1 MTGDVKT
8 SAEKRL
14 TIWNLQDDDE
24 TAESNIENA
33 DEVKSKMMKLTKIA
47 KDSNGLE
54 TLRTK
59 SENIDLLQTF
69 VSYCLIHFTTS
80 LYWRYNACNV
90 VISEIFTASDEA
102 LCILLIENN
111 AEDYA
116 KMYQEQKK
124 VTRKDARP
132 KFTKVECSDKKFRG
146 WDRRVIYR
154 FNCIVTAIQKYREL
168 KESKNMEMKLKSRYI
183 ELSGKEN
190 EVDDDSDYDECN
202 LDELNGYDGFAGVAD
217 NSVPIGDTTTDDC
230 NLGATNVTAA

>member
-1 MTGDVKT
+1 M

-24 TAESNIENA
+24 TTERNIENA
-33 DEVKSKMMKLTKIA
+33 DEVKSNMMKLIKIA
-47 KDSNGLE
+47 KDGNGLE
-54 TLRTK
+54 KLRTK
-59 SENIDLLQTF
+59 SENLDLLQTF

-132 KFTKVECSDKKFRG
+132 KYTKVECSDKKFRG
-146 WDRRVIYR
+146 WDRRGIYR

-168 KESKNMEMKLKSRYI
+168 KESKDMEMKLKSRYI
-183 ELSGKEN
+183 ELSGKEH

-217 NSVPIGDTTTDDC
+217 NSVPIGDTLTDDC
-230 NLGATNVTAA
+230 NLGATNVTAV